1 MPDRLNFLIYRQAMP
16 IDDKGPY
23 QSTREVNF
31 PNSFDEKRDWVVP
44 KLFSKL
50 EKMNLIDMM
59 KRVVFAHLLEGN
71 QTCAQTSDENNRF
84 KNLETRDTHRNGHRS
99 YV

>member
-1 MPDRLNFLIYRQAMP
+1 MP

-23 QSTREVNF
+23 KLTREVNF
-31 PNSFDEKRDWVVP
+31 PNGFGEKRDRVVP
-44 KLFSKL
+44 KFFRQI
-50 EKMNLIDMM
+50 EKMNLLVMM
-59 KRVVFAHLLEGN
+59 KRVVFAQLLEGG

-84 KNLETRDTHRNGHRS
+84 KNLETRDIHRNGHRS